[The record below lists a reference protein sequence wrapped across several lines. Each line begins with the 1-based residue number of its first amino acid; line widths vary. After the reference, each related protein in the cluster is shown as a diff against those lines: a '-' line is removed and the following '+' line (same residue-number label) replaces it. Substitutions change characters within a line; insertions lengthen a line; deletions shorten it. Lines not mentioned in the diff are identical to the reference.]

1 MAYVLQ
7 FREAECGHGG
17 CRSSFHLTLNQRA
30 QGSSPC
36 APTNGFNDLDK
47 GKPSPSGGA
56 RVSRA
61 GIG

>member
-7 FREAECGHGG
+7 FREAECGHGS

-36 APTNGFNDLDK
+36 APTNDFSLYSLLDRAF
-47 GKPSPSGGA
+47 GCDAGGTLNTT
-56 RVSRA
+56 
-61 GIG
+61 